1 MVVDLSDKLDDE
13 LTIDRT
19 YPSEG
24 DRISSLD
31 LDPPEFALDVNG
43 EPTETHL
50 YYRNEIV
57 YKLIWSSGNTSIEI
71 PFCKTISIFSRKSR

>member
-1 MVVDLSDKLDDE
+1 MHDGVLIYQIKLDDE

-31 LDPPEFALDVNG
+31 LDPPEFALMKMVN
-43 EPTETHL
+43 
-50 YYRNEIV
+50 
-57 YKLIWSSGNTSIEI
+57 
-71 PFCKTISIFSRKSR
+71 